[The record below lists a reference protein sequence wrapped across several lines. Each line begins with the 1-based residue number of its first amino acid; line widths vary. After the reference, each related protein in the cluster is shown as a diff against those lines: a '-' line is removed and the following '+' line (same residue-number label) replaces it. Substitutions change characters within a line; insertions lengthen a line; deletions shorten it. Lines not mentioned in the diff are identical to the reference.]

1 MKNRRKSSRNQI
13 VNNDNIFKQ
22 NEKRAT
28 SVLQSITNPFGNLS
42 STQVFKPVQ
51 QNSSY
56 KRKESPTLFYIK
68 SKRTSDSHKKI
79 DTNKKDN
86 ERLRSS
92 FPATQELNPQ
102 FINSPLLKRRKEDSE
117 KRINIG

>member
-86 ERLRSS
+86 ECLRSS
-92 FPATQELNPQ
+92 FQQ
-102 FINSPLLKRRKEDSE
+102 LKNL
-117 KRINIG
+117 IHNL